1 MALFTNVEAVT
12 QDAVAIAKVK
22 SVSVNEEINPLE
34 SQSDGARGP
43 EIVGELANTFAITVE
58 IEDEG
63 LELDSIFGTTNKG
76 TFVFKTSQ
84 DDDKAKLTTHTITNI
99 VFLGR
104 SRSTD
109 NTNPGGISLT
119 GRNVGNNS
127 VETVTPPA

>member
-12 QDAVAIAKVK
+12 QNTVDIAKVK

-58 IEDEG
+58 VEDEG
-63 LELDSIFGTTNKG
+63 QELDTIFATANQGS
-76 TFVFKTSQ
+76 FVFKTSQ
-84 DDDKAKLTTHTITNI
+84 DDDPSRLTTHTITNI

-109 NTNPGGISLT
+109 QANPGGISLT

-127 VETVTPPA
+127 VETLTPPA